1 MVTDQEIEA
10 TRKLSAE
17 LEAKAE
23 GLLRQALDS
32 SKSLAPL
39 FDAADREYGRLKAV
53 LNSTDEAPE
62 GTGLACFVATAELIG
77 DMAELEV
84 TALEGIHEAGGD
96 TKKAN
101 NAGPARAAPRR
112 GMRI

>member
-1 MVTDQEIEA
+1 MATEQEIEA

-23 GLLRQALDS
+23 ALMREALDS

-39 FDAADREYGRLKAV
+39 FDAADREHRRLQDV
-53 LNSTDEAPE
+53 LGAKTLPE
-62 GTGLACFVATAELIG
+62 GTDVALFAATCELVG
-77 DMAELEV
+77 DFADLEV
-84 TALEGIHEAGGD
+84 QSVEGIHEAGGGG
-96 TKKAN
+96 KKTSN
-101 NAGPARAAPRR
+101 TGPARAAPRR